1 MVLVVL
7 VVLLVLLL
15 GVRSS
20 SSTITTTTTTT
31 TRSSSSTTGSPDIDV
46 LQESLQTA
54 LSQEKTNA
62 RWLPVFRCGSPRSS
76 KPPCHSMTLRNKR

>member
-20 SSTITTTTTTT
+20 SSTTTTTTTT